1 MKELDLIGLRGGY
14 TRDLDILKGVDLD
27 LFSGEFLGIVGVN
40 GCGKTTLA
48 KAIVNSLPRRTGRV
62 ICRGE
67 DVSLLP
73 TWQIARKGIILMPQG
88 GAVFPNLS
96 VFENLRIA
104 FKSTDKSYLGMLRE
118 LIPILNM
125 PEHEQARTLAGQL
138 SGGER
143 HQLALAM
150 VLAERPSIAVLDEPS
165 AGLSPKTATEIY
177 GLLTKIRREIGFS
190 AIIIEQNISKVIDYC
205 ERIAF
210 LAQGQVAA
218 IHDTADKKKAK
229 ELILKDLGL

>member
-1 MKELDLIGLRGGY
+1 MKELNLIDLRGGY
-14 TRDLDILKGVDLD
+14 TPDLDILKGINLD
-27 LFSGEFLGIVGVN
+27 LSSGEFLGIVGLN

-48 KAIVNSLPRRTGRV
+48 KAIVNSLPRRTGT
-62 ICRGE
+62 IIFRGE
-67 DVSLLP
+67 DVSMLP
-73 TWQIARKGIILMPQG
+73 TWQIARKGIIMMPQG

-96 VFENLRIA
+96 IFDNLRIA
-104 FKSTDKSYLGMLRE
+104 FKSTDKCYQGMLRE

-125 PEHEQARTLAGQL
+125 PEHEQARTIAGQL
-138 SGGER
+138 SGGQK

-177 GLLTKIRREIGFS
+177 SLLTKIRQEISFS

-210 LAQGQVAA
+210 LAQGRVVA
-218 IHDTADKKKAK
+218 IHDTTDKEKAK